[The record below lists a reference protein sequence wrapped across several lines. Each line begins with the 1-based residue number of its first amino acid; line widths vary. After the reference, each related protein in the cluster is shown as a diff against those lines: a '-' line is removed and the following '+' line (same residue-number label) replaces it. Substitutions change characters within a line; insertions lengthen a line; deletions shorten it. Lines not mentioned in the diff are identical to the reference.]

1 MTSKPS
7 QRPMSTTTPRKL
19 VLYSNHSAPHHDALD
34 ARMLRLIDKHRPRIA
49 YIPAET
55 VGSEE
60 DFEKTHRHY
69 AQLGANLATFFDPG
83 TEPGPIDW
91 SGVLACDAIHL
102 SGGNTFA
109 FLVRLRRWHGIEVL
123 RDYVAR
129 GGVLIGVSAGA
140 ILMGPSAEP
149 GLLTGDLPESD
160 AMDKSAMSLVDFHFW
175 PHFDP
180 ARRLSSG
187 QRRLLQRLHHLHACP
202 DGAGIVV
209 DGASIE
215 IFGDVEV
222 TEPAPQT
229 SLTTG

>member
-7 QRPMSTTTPRKL
+7 QTTMYPANARKL
-19 VLYSNHSAPHHDALD
+19 ALYSNHNAPHHHALD
-34 ARMLRLIDKHRPRIA
+34 ARVMRLINKNRPRIA
-49 YIPAET
+49 YIPAEIL
-55 VGSEE
+55 GSEE

-69 AQLGANLATFFDPG
+69 ARLGANLAIFFDPG
-83 TEPGPIDW
+83 SETGPIDW
-91 SGVLACDAIHL
+91 NDVLACDAVHL
-102 SGGNTFA
+102 SGGDTFA
-109 FLVRLRRWHGIEVL
+109 FLTRLRRWHGLEVL

-160 AMDKSAMSLVDFHFW
+160 AMDKSAIQLMDFHFW

-187 QRRLLQRLHHLHACP
+187 QRRLLQRLEHLHACP
-202 DGAGIVV
+202 DGAGVVV
-209 DGASIE
+209 DGEAIE
-215 IFGDVEV
+215 LFGDVKV
-222 TEPAPQT
+222 TELAPQT